1 MLKNMKRFALMLCV
15 LVLCVS
21 MLATVAFAAET
32 ATAHI
37 PVKITLSGTLPEEPE
52 TFVIQLT
59 PEKATNPMPEGTVD
73 GVYTT
78 EIVGEGAALIEID
91 YDKTGEYNYTVTQL
105 AGSNENCTYCTDV
118 YRITVFV
125 TNSENGGLDATVVA
139 YCNDADE
146 KSEIIFPNEYADPD
160 YVTIKVIKTMDGKT
174 PADGAFSFVLI
185 DEDGNAV
192 TVQNVG
198 KDVVFPEMT
207 FDEEGTY
214 EFTLKEVIGNDETI
228 GYDESV
234 YKVVIEV
241 VKNEE
246 GDFEATVTY
255 YKNGKAI
262 TGVPEF
268 ANVTINP
275 EIPETGDSNM
285 VFFFAGAMVLA
296 AAAIL
301 VVLLK
306 MKRQK
311 RDEI

>member
-37 PVKITLSGTLPEEPE
+37 PVKVTLGGTLPEDPE

-59 PEKATNPMPEGTVD
+59 PEDAANPMPEGTVD

-78 EIVGEGAALIEID
+78 EIVGAGSALIEID
-91 YDKTGEYNYTVTQL
+91 YEKTGVYHYTVTQL
-105 AGSNENCTYCTDV
+105 AGDNENCTYSTDV

-125 TNSENGGLDATVVA
+125 TNSENGGLDASVVA
-139 YCNDADE
+139 YCNDAEE
-146 KSEIIFPNEYADPD
+146 KSEIIFHNEYADPD

-174 PADGAFSFVLI
+174 PADGAFSFMLI
-185 DEDGNAV
+185 DEDGNTI

-198 KDVVFPEMT
+198 RDVVFPEMT
-207 FDEEGTY
+207 FNKECTY

-228 GYDESV
+228 CYDESV

-241 VKNEE
+241 VKNAE
-246 GDFEATVTY
+246 GDYEATVTY
-255 YKNGKAI
+255 YKNGKVFSG
-262 TGVPEF
+262 TPVF
-268 ANVTINP
+268 ANVTVNP
-275 EIPETGDSNM
+275 EIPDTGDNNM
-285 VFFFAGAMVLA
+285 IFLFAGAMVIS

-301 VVLLK
+301 VLLFK
-306 MKRQK
+306 IKRQK